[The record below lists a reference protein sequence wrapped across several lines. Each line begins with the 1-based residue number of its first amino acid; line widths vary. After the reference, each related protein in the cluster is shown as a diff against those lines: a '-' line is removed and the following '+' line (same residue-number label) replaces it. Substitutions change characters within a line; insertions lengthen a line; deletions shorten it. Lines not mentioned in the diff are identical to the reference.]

1 VRNVD
6 RILNYVGLII
16 DTMKVEIYFKE
27 HKKRMLIDV
36 IGGQK

>member
-1 VRNVD
+1 MRNVD

-16 DTMKVEIYFKE
+16 DTMKVEIYFE
-27 HKKRMLIDV
+27 EYKKRMLIDV

>member
-1 VRNVD
+1 MRNVD

-27 HKKRMLIDV
+27 YKKRMLIDV